1 MISKQRYIIT
11 WTQQLKTKN
20 IKIACFIQ
28 NCASASLETTFH
40 LYYCIIFI
48 VCGLSPGKG
57 GPSYDSCIGC
67 LVNRVH
73 HHMPPPPLSH
83 RTPTICIIYN
93 FANHLLLQM
102 WRKSFSTKLHL
113 SKKICRVPV
122 HISLKCL
129 FLLLSENVN
138 HKICRQFLCETT
150 IRLCQITVQVIF
162 TVSEI
167 VLFSDYPLLNL
178 FPCAQ

>member
-1 MISKQRYIIT
+1 MQSLWKRHQWSQKQRYFIM
-11 WTQQLKTKN
+11 WTQQLKTIN
-20 IKIACFIQ
+20 IACFIQ
-28 NCASASLETTFH
+28 NCASAILETTFH

-73 HHMPPPPLSH
+73 HHMPPPPPLSH

-113 SKKICRVPV
+113 SKKICRVPRP
-122 HISLKCL
+122 HFFEMFILTSKRKC
-129 FLLLSENVN
+129 E
-138 HKICRQFLCETT
+138 
-150 IRLCQITVQVIF
+150 
-162 TVSEI
+162 
-167 VLFSDYPLLNL
+167 P
-178 FPCAQ
+178 